1 MSNSTNNPV
10 PAPAT
15 DTAWDVTALI
25 SQLWVYPV
33 KSCAGVAVQE
43 ALLTETGLEFD
54 RAWMVVDAQGR
65 FLTQRELPR
74 LALIQPQLKHY
85 EMVLRAPGMLA
96 LHIALDRVEAPAR
109 VRIWDDEVAAY
120 DMGAIAAQWFSDFL
134 GATARLVRFDP
145 EHKRSSSR
153 DWTGELEALNQ
164 FSDGYPLLVIS
175 EASLAGLNDRLLAIG
190 AAAVGM
196 ARFRPNIVLGDALS
210 TLSPHDEDR
219 LDELHI
225 ATQQG
230 LVRLKSVKPCSRCPI
245 VDIDPL
251 TAVSSRKVSDQLQ
264 SYRQDVRLGG
274 ALSFGMNLIALN
286 GTDHL
291 LQMGQAVK
299 ANYRFE

>member
-1 MSNSTNNPV
+1 MSNSTNNPL
-10 PAPAT
+10 PAPAA

-65 FLTQRELPR
+65 FLTQRELPCM
-74 LALIQPQLKHY
+74 ALIRPQLKHY

-109 VRIWDDEVAAY
+109 VRVWNDEVAAY

-134 GATARLVRFDP
+134 GAPARLVRFDP
-145 EHKRSSSR
+145 EHKHVSSR
-153 DWTGELEALNQ
+153 DWTGDVEVLNQ

-175 EASLAGLNDRLLAIG
+175 EASLAGLNDKLMTSD

-230 LVRLKSVKPCSRCPI
+230 LVRLRPVKPCSRCPI
-245 VDIDPL
+245 VNIDPL
-251 TAVSSRKVSDQLQ
+251 TAASSPAVNDMLQ
-264 SYRQDVRLGG
+264 SYRSNARLHG
-274 ALSFGMNLIALN
+274 ALSFGMNVIALQ
-286 GTDHL
+286 GTDFL
-291 LQMGQAVK
+291 LEAGQAVQ
-299 ANYRFE
+299 ANYRFD

>member
-1 MSNSTNNPV
+1 MPG
-10 PAPAT
+10 PAT

-54 RAWMVVDAQGR
+54 RAWMVVDAQGQ

-74 LALIQPQLKHY
+74 LALIRPQLKHY

-109 VRIWDDEVAAY
+109 VRIWNDDVAAY

-134 GATARLVRFDP
+134 GAPARLVRFDP
-145 EHKRSSSR
+145 EHKRVSSR
-153 DWTGELEALNQ
+153 DWTGNVEVLNQ

-175 EASLAGLNDRLLAIG
+175 EASLAGLNDRLLASG
-190 AAAVGM
+190 TTAVGM
-196 ARFRPNIVLGDALS
+196 ERFRPNIVLGDALS

-230 LVRLKSVKPCSRCPI
+230 LVRLRPVKPCSRCPI
-245 VDIDPL
+245 VNIDPS
-251 TAVSSRKVSDQLQ
+251 TAASSPAVNDILQ
-264 SYRQDVRLGG
+264 SYRSDARLDG
-274 ALSFGMNLIALN
+274 ALSFGVNMIALQ

-291 LQMGQAVK
+291 LDVGQAVQ
-299 ANYRFE
+299 ANYRFD